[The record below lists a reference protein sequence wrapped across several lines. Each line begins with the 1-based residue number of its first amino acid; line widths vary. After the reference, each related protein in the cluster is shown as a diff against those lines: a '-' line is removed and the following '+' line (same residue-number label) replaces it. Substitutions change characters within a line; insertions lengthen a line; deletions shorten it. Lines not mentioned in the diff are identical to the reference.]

1 MAKEPMS
8 NTMKVGIAIV
18 LAVIAVSSTTAAVM
32 SFMGKKDVSS
42 VTAHT
47 MTASILTQHSG
58 QLQRHDVKLDE
69 HEKRLDS
76 TERTNAELRTTQNTI
91 VQGVGNLQMQ
101 FIELIKETSETNAY
115 IKSIEKEVQ

>member
-18 LAVIAVSSTTAAVM
+18 LAVIAVSTTTAAVM
-32 SFMGKKDVSS
+32 SFMGKKDISS
-42 VTAHT
+42 SIAHT
-47 MTASILTQHSG
+47 LTASVLTQHG
-58 QLQRHDVKLDE
+58 EQLVRHDRKLDE

-76 TERTNAELRTTQNTI
+76 TERTQSSILTA
-91 VQGVGNLQMQ
+91 QGNIQSGVSNLQNQ
-101 FIELIKETSETNAY
+101 FIDLIKEVSDTNAY